1 MSKELPDLFSRTLN
15 SIDYGEFQ
23 KELSQALGEVL
34 QGVKDTN
41 KAGELAV
48 KLKVK
53 MESSGTGQISITAD
67 HTAKVPEQGRGKWL
81 LYATPEGNLQRE
93 DPRQKSLPGIQSAT
107 PSSAPAPIANADTS
121 APANI
126 AQA

>member
-41 KAGELAV
+41 KAGDLTV

-53 MESSGTGQISITAD
+53 MESSGTG
-67 HTAKVPEQGRGKWL
+67 
-81 LYATPEGNLQRE
+81 
-93 DPRQKSLPGIQSAT
+93 
-107 PSSAPAPIANADTS
+107 
-121 APANI
+121 
-126 AQA
+126 